1 MCSISCTFV
10 FSISIS
16 IFILNLPTCGA
27 QKLSKISQIDINSNV
42 TCSVNISDGVEY
54 LVTCTDNS
62 PNLNENKIKCCAITE
77 SLRGLSYEWGSCHL
91 RNNYLKDNINVIS
104 TNSTNMCQL
113 KLSLISKDEQLKGNV
128 NFLIHFLRIIDTYCS
143 SFKVFLFFR
152 LWKLLHSGLG

>member
-10 FSISIS
+10 FSISIN

-77 SLRGLSYEWGSCHL
+77 SMSGLSYEWGTCHL
-91 RNNYLKDNINVIS
+91 RNDYGEEIKRCSNMS
-104 TNSTNMCQL
+104 TTGGL
-113 KLSLISKDEQLKGNV
+113 
-128 NFLIHFLRIIDTYCS
+128 FRS
-143 SFKVFLFFR
+143 SILTR
-152 LWKLLHSGLG
+152 T